1 MNIIAYCYGPFSIEK
16 NLFCE
21 NFTKVNKDFKL
32 IQPHLLRKKITGSI
46 LSTDKSIELELGKL
60 IKSECLKILTS
71 NKKQKNILINGLF
84 LNKESRIALSQL
96 FSPDEQKQ
104 HKTKKVA
111 IAFIE
116 KDLTQC
122 FEDIKT
128 KKEFKEV
135 SFDILKSQFLNFK
148 IASTEEEADILIN
161 NIEEYGGRLNLDTK
175 LWGKDIIIACDSL
188 KKVAEYIKHT
198 NSFQ

>member
-16 NLFCE
+16 NSFCE
-21 NFTKVNKDFKL
+21 NFTKINKDFKL
-32 IQPHLLRKKITGSI
+32 IKPHLLRKKITGSI
-46 LSTDKSIELELGKL
+46 LATDKSIELELGKL
-60 IKSECLKILTS
+60 IKNECLKILTS

-175 LWGKDIIIACDSL
+175 LWGKDTIIACDSL
-188 KKVAEYIKHT
+188 KKVAEYIKHA